1 MNKMENY
8 LHEFLRVFFANRR
21 LIKRVFLMFAVI
33 TLLLPLV
40 LKQSFEITAEVI
52 VQSKKLS
59 QTDASSTALA
69 LDPDRFIP
77 TSLTDMETES
87 NILRSPTL
95 IHQTISEL
103 RDEGR
108 YDPQPAVLDRLLFHP
123 LKRFVSNPLRTY
135 VVNPVRALF
144 GLEIDPVR
152 DSTLD
157 LWTKEASEHLTIE
170 TLPGSNVIS
179 VIYDSS
185 DPALGTRFVERLLAN
200 YLKNRQSLQS
210 NDPPESFY
218 EQKKAQYKSRLDDL
232 EGRRQALLAAA
243 QASDPKEEAIFR
255 LNAINTEEQALN
267 LYRDR
272 ALENQRWL
280 DYLKKHLVSARK
292 AKLTDYMFPFSF
304 ANTVDNVAFE
314 DREIKRLGEQLT
326 GLVNRYNNAIET
338 YQTNSLPVIELS
350 AQIGHT
356 RLQFLRVVENRIQER
371 NNELETIRLVI
382 AQKEARVNEYR
393 ARVRALQEAQS
404 KLRQIDTEIEALHR
418 AFFTYTQRY
427 EESRGQALIDGALSN
442 ARILSL
448 PYEPTEPAFPN
459 PLQIIPLG
467 LITGFLLAIA
477 LGYMR
482 EFLDHRFKQPLQV
495 QQHLGLPVL
504 MVINA
509 MEKPAHNPY
518 RRGSWKWLWHWARQ

>member
-1 MNKMENY
+1 MNRIENY
-8 LHEFLRVFFANRR
+8 LHEFLRMLFANRR
-21 LIKRVFLMFAVI
+21 LIKRVFLAFAVI
-33 TLLLPLV
+33 TLLLPLI

-52 VQSKKLS
+52 VQSKKLA
-59 QTDASSTALA
+59 QTDSSSTALA
-69 LDPDRFIP
+69 YDPDRFIP

-87 NILRSPTL
+87 NILRSLTL

-108 YDPQPAVLDRLLFHP
+108 YDPQPAIFDRLLFNP
-123 LKRFVSNPLRTY
+123 LRRFVSNPLRTY
-135 VVNPVRALF
+135 VINPTRALF
-144 GLEIDPVR
+144 GLEVDPVR

-157 LWTKEASEHLTIE
+157 VWTKQASEHLKIE
-170 TLPGSNVIS
+170 TLPGSNVVS
-179 VIYDSS
+179 VVYDSS

-218 EQKKAQYKSRLDDL
+218 EQKKAQYKARLDDL
-232 EGRRQALLAAA
+232 ESRRQALLIAA
-243 QASDPKEEAIFR
+243 QASDPKEEIIFR

-272 ALENQRWL
+272 ALESQRWL
-280 DYLKKHLVSARK
+280 DYLKKHLVFARK
-292 AKLTDYMFPFSF
+292 AGLTDYMFPFAF
-304 ANTVDNVAFE
+304 TITADEVAFE

-326 GLVNRYNNAIET
+326 DQVSHYNVAIET
-338 YQTNSLPVIELS
+338 YQANSLPVLELS

-356 RLQFLRVVENRIQER
+356 RLQFLKVVENRIQER
-371 NNELETIRLVI
+371 SNDLEIIRSVI
-382 AQKEARVNEYR
+382 AQKNARVNEYK
-393 ARVRALQEAQS
+393 ARVRALQEVQS
-404 KLRQIDTEIEALHR
+404 KLRQLDTEIEALHR
-418 AFFTYTQRY
+418 AFFAYTQRY
-427 EESRGQALIDGALSN
+427 EESRGQSLIDGALSN
-442 ARILSL
+442 ARILSQ
-448 PYEPTEPAFPN
+448 PYEPTEPAFPK

-467 LITGFLLAIA
+467 LITGLLLAIA

-482 EFLDHRFKQPLQV
+482 EFFDHRFKHPLQI

-509 MEKPAHNPY
+509 MEETVDNPH
-518 RRGSWKWLWHWARQ
+518 RRWGWQWLWHWARQ